1 MKNAKNLAVISFLP
15 RMRLFRE
22 GTRKLLACHRKPGD
36 IHFISELV
44 LIIIIIIILINT
56 TIFMMVIVIAR
67 QESPILKAPDPKI

>member
-1 MKNAKNLAVISFLP
+1 
-15 RMRLFRE
+15 MRLFRE

-44 LIIIIIIILINT
+44 VIIVIIIILINT
-56 TIFMMVIVIAR
+56 TIFMMVIVIVR